1 MVSFCDLNDRMNKE
15 KINEN
20 SPLMDGEESTK
31 SMQAIRVGLGFHENG
46 KRSFWDELIDIA
58 SQSPENL
65 SELLGVTANQVRTWS
80 SKIKENIDKVQKHD
94 EETGSQPEKTKV
106 MPTGENGAITANNTN
121 EDPALRMPL

>member
-1 MVSFCDLNDRMNKE
+1 M
-15 KINEN
+15 
-20 SPLMDGEESTK
+20 
-31 SMQAIRVGLGFHENG
+31 
-46 KRSFWDELIDIA
+46 
-58 SQSPENL
+58 